1 MFTHY
6 LKYCCSFIVILS
18 FQSAAYA
25 DVYKWI
31 DENGQTNFSQQAPI
45 DRESDVIKTRSGTV
59 VTPAQSQQ
67 AVDQIIKQ
75 QTADAKAKDE
85 AAITRQKEIA
95 KSEVKS
101 KNCDIA
107 KSNLANYQNN
117 PNGRTQNSDGEYIR
131 IDEIER
137 QNKIK
142 QLNQDI
148 QPHCE

>member
-1 MFTHY
+1 MFIHY

-18 FQSAAYA
+18 FQSTAYA

-31 DENGQTNFSQQAPI
+31 DETGQTNFSQQAPI

-107 KSNLANYQNN
+107 KSNLAKYQNN

-131 IDEIER
+131 VDEVER

-142 QLNQDI
+142 QLKQDI
-148 QPHCE
+148 QQHCE